1 MRLASELHQDASL
14 FARLHGA
21 NGYKIADF
29 KPLTQLLFPE
39 VVADYDFV
47 GVCDNDLLLSSELL
61 TSFNSHAWD
70 FDVSSSVANQ
80 HRSHGPLQV
89 HRATYYKREIVPLL
103 RGKFL
108 YILLEVFARA
118 GASKATSFDEWVL
131 RPFLDCMLQL
141 QCNHDLDFP
150 KPSRDGGKIWR
161 KDATS
166 LQRTSIHIYPHS
178 QVLAT
183 DMVANNGYL
192 GWRE

>member
-14 FARLHGA
+14 FAHLQGA
-21 NGYKIADF
+21 NGFKSGDF

-70 FDVSSSVANQ
+70 FDVSSLVANK
-80 HRSHGPLQV
+80 HLSHGPLQV

-108 YILLEVFARA
+108 YILLDVFATA
-118 GASKATSFDEWVL
+118 ECTSFDEWVL

-150 KPSRDGGKIWR
+150 KPSRDGGNLEET
-161 KDATS
+161 KDKHTHLPTFS
-166 LQRTSIHIYPHS
+166 GTRNRH
-178 QVLAT
+178 
-183 DMVANNGYL
+183 GCK
-192 GWRE
+192 